1 MGERCV
7 RIAEV
12 EGSNP
17 LLSTKGESDKRKNA
31 SASLYSRKSPFS
43 AANRQTEGGIW
54 GCTGFDGDVET
65 G

>member
-17 LLSTKGESDKRKNA
+17 LLSTKGSRTNVKSKSVSLSLRESPTLPL
-31 SASLYSRKSPFS
+31 S
-43 AANRQTEGGIW
+43 GIW
-54 GCTGFDGDVET
+54 GCIGFDGDVEAE
-65 G
+65 

>member
-17 LLSTKGESDKRKNA
+17 LLSTKRETNVKTR
-31 SASLYSRKSPFS
+31 LSPFVHAIPLRHES
-43 AANRQTEGGIW
+43 PSGIW
-54 GCTGFDGDVET
+54 GCTGFDGDVEA